1 MIFFSFTDSRKEIPV
16 ALLSREGVYAG
27 CASVAE
33 LEKIKDIITLSP
45 RAFQLLCDFKA
56 SRKCSV
62 EVFEDCTVC
71 MLKSA
76 DLYKKSEKQ
85 NCFSL
90 IIKSN
95 LILLVPV
102 RDDDDDI
109 YRRFV
114 KALDT
119 FAPQSVTAEKLLFAF
134 LGRLTDGYSSTIEE
148 AGIRISKLEEYIIKD
163 MAGKDF
169 NLNLHYMKKEILLLM
184 NYLEQLRGL
193 AQALGENSNEILCG
207 DLRYLSFFREKV
219 KGLCESVLTLLNTLN
234 QLSDAFDSSLNYK
247 LNNTMKLF
255 TVISAVFYPLTLITS
270 WYGMNFKNMPELDS
284 RFGYPAVAALC
295 LFIAIGLYAFFKRKK
310 WL

>member
-1 MIFFSFTDSRKEIPV
+1 MIFFSFSDSKKEIP
-16 ALLSREGVYAG
+16 LSELSKEGVFAG
-27 CASVAE
+27 CASVYE
-33 LEKIKDIITLSP
+33 LEKIKDTIGLSS
-45 RAFQLLCDFKA
+45 RAFRLICEFET
-56 SRKCSV
+56 SHKCSV
-62 EVFEDCTVC
+62 EIFEDCTVC

-90 IIKSN
+90 IIKNN

-109 YRRFV
+109 YSRFL

-119 FAPQSVTAEKLLFAF
+119 FAPKSVTAEKLIFAF

-148 AGIRISKLEEYIIKD
+148 AGIRISKLEEYVIKD

-184 NYLEQLRGL
+184 NYLEQLRGV
-193 AQALGENSNEILCG
+193 AQSLEENSNEILSG
-207 DLRYLSFFREKV
+207 DLRYLSFFREKI
-219 KGLCESVLTLLNTLN
+219 KGLCDSVKTLLSTLN

-270 WYGMNFKNMPELDS
+270 WYGMNFKNMPELNS
-284 RFGYPAVAALC
+284 RFGYPFVAVLC
-295 LFIAIGLYAFFKRKK
+295 LFIAIVLFAFFKRKK